1 LEPFTKILPKPLI
14 PINDKPILQ
23 YIIDE
28 FHHFGVNKFLM
39 TLNYKGELIEA
50 FMKHGTDRYEIDY
63 VWEKDFF
70 GTAGSLTR

>member
-1 LEPFTKILPKPLI
+1 
-14 PINDKPILQ
+14 
-23 YIIDE
+23 
-28 FHHFGVNKFLM
+28 M